1 MYHLFIY
8 TWCYWA
14 KYLPFPIPLFN
25 QCQSLQITPEIRREI
40 TQSKSRDEEIPSEA
54 IPVPMNFDD

>member
-1 MYHLFIY
+1 MLFI
-8 TWCYWA
+8 
-14 KYLPFPIPLFN
+14 
-25 QCQSLQITPEIRREI
+25 QITPEIRREI